1 MSSDP
6 TALAQSAT
14 AATGSAQV
22 IPIEEARPQRR
33 LHICL
38 LGYRSAPFGGGQGIY
53 LKYLSKALVDAGH
66 EVDVISGQP
75 YPHLDPRV
83 KLIKMP
89 GMNLFE
95 TGLGSLRPHHLSS
108 LTNIIEWSSKLTGGF
123 AEPYCFGR
131 RVVKYLKR
139 HGRHYDIIHDNQSL
153 SFGMLKLQKLGFP
166 LVTTIHHP
174 ITSDLDIAMKAANS
188 LVDRVLIRRWHSF
201 IQMQRQVAP
210 QLHHVV
216 TVSERSREDI
226 AAAFGMQPA
235 AFQLVHCG
243 IDTDEFRPLPS
254 VKKIP
259 RRLMATVSADAPLKG
274 MSYLFE
280 AVAKLLPRYPDLQL
294 LMVGKIREG
303 GEAEALIEK
312 LGLHNHIATA
322 SGISTEQL
330 VRYYN
335 EAEVAVVPSV
345 YEGFG
350 LPAGEAMACGTA
362 LVSTTGGALPEVTGD
377 AALQVPV
384 RDAQAL
390 ADGIDTLLSNAE
402 QRRALEVA
410 GRERM
415 EELFCWSR
423 AAQQM
428 LDYYEQVLRSENG

>member
-131 RVVKYLKR
+131 RVVKHLKR

-174 ITSDLDIAMKAANS
+174 ITSDLDIALKAANS

-235 AFQLVHCG
+235 AIQLVHCG

>member
-174 ITSDLDIAMKAANS
+174 ITSDLDIALKAANS

-235 AFQLVHCG
+235 AIQLVHCG
-243 IDTDEFRPLPS
+243 IDTDEFRPLPG

>member
-174 ITSDLDIAMKAANS
+174 ITSDLDIALKAANS

-235 AFQLVHCG
+235 AIQLVHCG

-303 GEAEALIEK
+303 GEAEVLIEK

-390 ADGIDTLLSNAE
+390 ADGIDALLSNAE

>member
-6 TALAQSAT
+6 TALAQSVV

-66 EVDVISGQP
+66 QVDVISGQP

-95 TGLGSLRPHHLSS
+95 TGLASIRPHHLSS
-108 LTNIIEWSSKLTGGF
+108 LTNIIEWTSKLSGGF

-153 SFGMLKLQKLGFP
+153 SFGMLKLQQLGFP

-174 ITSDLDIAMKAANS
+174 ITSDLKIALKAANS
-188 LVDRVLIRRWHSF
+188 FSERLMIRRWHSF
-201 IQMQRQVAP
+201 IQMQRMVAP

-235 AFQLVHCG
+235 AIHLVHCG
-243 IDTDEFRPLPS
+243 IDTEEFKPLPG

-303 GEAEALIEK
+303 GEAEALIDK
-312 LGLHNHIATA
+312 LGLHQHIATA

-330 VRYYN
+330 VQYYN

-384 RDAQAL
+384 RDSDAL
-390 ADGIDTLLSNAE
+390 ADGIDALLSDAE
-402 QRRALEVA
+402 MRNELARA
-410 GRERM
+410 GRARM

>member
-6 TALAQSAT
+6 SALAQSAS
-14 AATGSAQV
+14 AASGSAKV
-22 IPIEEARPQRR
+22 IPIDEARPHRR

-66 EVDVISGQP
+66 QVDVISGQP
-75 YPHLDPRV
+75 YPHLDSRV

-108 LTNIIEWSSKLTGGF
+108 LTNIIEWTSKLTGGF

-139 HGRHYDIIHDNQSL
+139 NGRHYDIIHDNQSL

-174 ITSDLDIAMKAANS
+174 ITSDLDIALKAAKS
-188 LVDRVLIRRWHSF
+188 LSERVLIRRWHSF

-235 AFQLVHCG
+235 AIQLVHCG
-243 IDTDEFRPLPS
+243 IDTEEFCPRPE
-254 VKKIP
+254 VEKIP

-280 AVAKLLPRYPDLQL
+280 AVAKLLPRYPDLEL
-294 LMVGKIREG
+294 LMVGNIREG
-303 GEAEALIEK
+303 GEAQALIEK
-312 LGLHNHIATA
+312 LNLAGHIRTV

-330 VRYYN
+330 ARYYN

-362 LVSTTGGALPEVTGD
+362 LVSTTGGALPEVTGA

-390 ADGIDTLLSNAE
+390 AEGIDSLLSDVE
-402 QRRALEVA
+402 KRRALEVA
-410 GRERM
+410 GRKRI

-428 LDYYEQVLRSENG
+428 LDYYEQVLSSENG

>member
-6 TALAQSAT
+6 TALAQSAN

-22 IPIEEARPQRR
+22 IPIEEGRPQRR

-174 ITSDLDIAMKAANS
+174 ITSDLDIALKAANS
-188 LVDRVLIRRWHSF
+188 LVERVLIRRWHSF

-235 AFQLVHCG
+235 AIQLVHCG

-303 GEAEALIEK
+303 GEAEALIDK

-390 ADGIDTLLSNAE
+390 ADGIDALLSDAE

>member
-174 ITSDLDIAMKAANS
+174 ITSDLDIALKAANS

-235 AFQLVHCG
+235 AIQLVHCG
-243 IDTDEFRPLPS
+243 IDTDEFRPLPG

-390 ADGIDTLLSNAE
+390 ADGIDALLSNAE

>member
-174 ITSDLDIAMKAANS
+174 ITSDLDIALKAANS

-235 AFQLVHCG
+235 AIQLVHCG